1 MTKNEDRIKDLRS
14 TGRRRA
20 RKALYESY
28 TPFQCVDCGKTSKE
42 PPKDAPKFFDE
53 IWPTENRTLTYSLQA
68 DHETKD
74 LLDNDVS
81 ILNWRCEPCHK
92 IHDKQTA
99 VGESTIKREYF

>member
-1 MTKNEDRIKDLRS
+1 MTKNESNIKDIRS

-28 TPFQCVDCGKTSKE
+28 TLFACVDCGKTSIN
-42 PPKDAPKFFDE
+42 PPKDAPKFFEE
-53 IWPTENRTLTYSLQA
+53 IWPTEQRVLSYSLQA

-92 IHDKQTA
+92 IHDSATK